1 MSPFPS
7 SVISINGISRILAVA
22 SGKGG
27 VGKTT
32 VAVNL
37 ALALAQ
43 TGARVG
49 LFDADLSGPNVP
61 LMLGGRRKKPASGNI
76 PIARTNRDP
85 YIPPLKRFGLKVMS
99 IGLLIGN
106 DETILPD
113 PHVSGA
119 IIRQTL
125 QDVRWGELDY
135 LLIDLPPGSGEPQQ
149 TLLDTIKI
157 DGAII
162 VTTPQ
167 DLSLMDASRSLGLFE
182 RSGVPV
188 LGVVENMSYLTCP
201 HCGEPIEVFHRSK
214 LTWAIEERQVEPLG
228 RIPLNINISRGIDA
242 GHPFMDTTGTAE
254 IASEDGR
261 SAFQEIARKIITICA
276 NLL

>member
-1 MSPFPS
+1 MCPFPS
-7 SVISINGISRILAVA
+7 SALRINGVFRILAVA

-49 LFDADLSGPNVP
+49 LFDADLYGPNIP
-61 LMLGGRRKKPASGNI
+61 LMLGVRRKKPASGKI
-76 PIARTNRDP
+76 PIARASRDP

-106 DETILPD
+106 DETVLPD
-113 PHVSGA
+113 PRVSGS

-149 TLLDTIKI
+149 TLLDTVKI
-157 DGAII
+157 DGAVI

-214 LTWAIEERQVEPLG
+214 LTWAIEERQVELLG

-242 GHPFMDTTGTAE
+242 GHPFMDTTGSAE
-254 IASEDGR
+254 MGSEDGR
-261 SAFQEIARKIITICA
+261 SAFQEIARKIVQICA
-276 NLL
+276 TLS